1 MMSMGARGKATNDDR
16 ERIAIQGQAER
27 ESMVGEMPGKVVD
40 FDPENQTITVQ
51 PTYRPIHDGKHVD
64 MPELQEVPVRF
75 PKMGGFVV
83 TTPVK
88 EGDMVTLR
96 PQMRSSEEY
105 HTGGAH
111 ESLKETRSMSLSD
124 MEAFLDGGEPLTDP
138 IPEFNNENFEIRSAN
153 GDFKMEMSED
163 GKFRMEGSQGNWYDL
178 MAQVVELLAADT
190 LVINYGSSAG
200 SGHQLEHQSDYAEI
214 AGKLRGMAL

>member
-1 MMSMGARGKATNDDR
+1 MSMGARGKATNDPR
-16 ERIAIQGQAER
+16 EGVAIQAQGER
-27 ESMVGEMPGKVVD
+27 ESMLGEMPGKVVS
-40 FDPENQTITVQ
+40 FNPENQTITVQ
-51 PTYRPIHDGKHVD
+51 PTYRPVHDGKPVD
-64 MPELQEVPVRF
+64 MPELLEVPVRF
-75 PKMGGFVV
+75 PKMGGFVI

-105 HTGGAH
+105 HTGGSH
-111 ESLKETRSMSLSD
+111 ESPKETRSMSLSD

-138 IPEFNNENFEIRSAN
+138 IPGFNNTNFEIRSAN

-163 GKFRMEGSQGNWYDL
+163 GKFKMEGAQGNWYDL
-178 MAQVVELLAADT
+178 MAQLVELLASDT

-200 SGHQLEHQSDYAEI
+200 SGHQLEHQAKYATI
-214 AGKLRGMAL
+214 AGKLRAMAL